1 MDELMDKIFAVCER
15 RPALTLLIIA
25 VFYMAAFVLKI
36 IP

>member
-15 RPALTLLIIA
+15 RPALTLMII
-25 VFYMAAFVLKI
+25 VVLYVAAFVLKL